1 MPEPQ
6 KRTITRV
13 RDASGEQQCAAPHP
27 IWFIDMDVEGA
38 LPWIYV
44 IPHSTFFHRSAEYGI
59 DPSDFDTLLDI
70 AIHEHHFELS
80 HTDPTFL
87 YNTDEKTAREAHLAR
102 VDAAKKRVTH
112 EDPANLLNVIRNA
125 YDLNDPILAEARRRM
140 KEVRARMMNGRPNHG

>member
-13 RDASGEQQCAAPHP
+13 RDASSEQQSSPTHP

-38 LPWIYV
+38 HPWIYV
-44 IPHSTFFHRSAEYGI
+44 IPHSTFFHRSAEYGL
-59 DPSDFDTLLDI
+59 DPSDFDTLLDVV
-70 AIHEHHFELS
+70 IHEHHFELH

-102 VDAAKKRVTH
+102 VAAAKQRVTH
-112 EDPANLLNVIRNA
+112 QDPHGLLDTIRKA
-125 YDLNDPILAEARRRM
+125 YDPNDPLLTEACRRM
-140 KEVRARMMNGRPNHG
+140 QEVRARMKNGRTNRG